1 MMLSPFSRIESTPR
15 VLIAIILTFPPVFL
29 YIAAAR
35 FSGHAAISASPLIIR
50 GAISVAAVAIEI
62 LYCAFLS
69 LMSLAMPM
77 PVGPLRTVIFIGVV
91 SAGTVSSV
99 VVALSSVFPVH
110 AAKLKII
117 ARHSSRERIFV
128 NFFIVH
134 CSFEF
139 IYI

>member
-1 MMLSPFSRIESTPR
+1 M
-15 VLIAIILTFPPVFL
+15 
-29 YIAAAR
+29 
-35 FSGHAAISASPLIIR
+35 IIR

-77 PVGPLRTVIFIGVV
+77 PVGPLRVVIFIGVV